1 MNLSANRL
9 ATLALLLSVA
19 VVSGCS
25 THHAVELRPYTAEE
39 TYQLAL
45 EDLNRR
51 GLSFDEY
58 HARKAQLMADPQLQQ
73 AREFDKQG
81 EISVDNGALLQSPQS

>member
-1 MNLSANRL
+1 MNRIYAF
-9 ATLALLLSVA
+9 ALLLTVA

-25 THHAVELRPYTAEE
+25 SHQAVELRPYTALE
-39 TYQLAL
+39 THQLAL

-58 HARKAQLMADPQLQQ
+58 QIAKAKLLADPQMQ
-73 AREFDKQG
+73 AVRGFDHQG
-81 EISVDNGALLQSPQS
+81 EISAENTEVSRDRQG

>member
-1 MNLSANRL
+1 MNRIL
-9 ATLALLLSVA
+9 AVALLLSVA

-25 THHAVELRPYTAEE
+25 THHAVELRPYTVEE
-39 TYQLAL
+39 THQLAL

-58 HARKAQLMADPQLQQ
+58 QARKAQ
-73 AREFDKQG
+73 
-81 EISVDNGALLQSPQS
+81 

>member
-1 MNLSANRL
+1 MNRL
-9 ATLALLLSVA
+9 IATAMLFSVA
-19 VVSGCS
+19 VLSGCG

-39 TYQLAL
+39 TRQLAL

-58 HARKAQLMADPQLQQ
+58 HARKAQLLANPQMQQ
-73 AREFDKQG
+73 AREFDDQG
-81 EISVDNGALLQSPQS
+81 EISADSGELQRSPQS

>member
-1 MNLSANRL
+1 MNRIL
-9 ATLALLLSVA
+9 AVALLLSVA

-39 TYQLAL
+39 THQLAL

-58 HARKAQLMADPQLQQ
+58 QARKAQLMSEPTLQ
-73 AREFDKQG
+73 ALRAFDNHG
-81 EISVDNGALLQSPQS
+81 DISVERAEVSQDRQG

>member
-1 MNLSANRL
+1 MNRIYAF
-9 ATLALLLSVA
+9 ALLLTVA

-25 THHAVELRPYTAEE
+25 THYAVELRPYTAEE
-39 TYQLAL
+39 THQLAL

-58 HARKAQLMADPQLQQ
+58 QIAKAKLLAQPEMQ
-73 AREFDKQG
+73 AVRAFDDSG
-81 EISVDNGALLQSPQS
+81 EISADNGEVSRDRQG

>member
-1 MNLSANRL
+1 MNRTYAF
-9 ATLALLLSVA
+9 ALLLTVA

-25 THHAVELRPYTAEE
+25 THHAVELRPYTAQE
-39 TYQLAL
+39 THQLAL

-58 HARKAQLMADPQLQQ
+58 QIAKAKLLAEPQMQAVRGFDNHGEFSADNTEVSKD
-73 AREFDKQG
+73 RQG
-81 EISVDNGALLQSPQS
+81 

>member
-1 MNLSANRL
+1 MNRIL
-9 ATLALLLSVA
+9 AVALLLCVA

-39 TYQLAL
+39 THQLAL

-58 HARKAQLMADPQLQQ
+58 QARKAQLMAEPTLQ
-73 AREFDKQG
+73 AVRAFDNKG
-81 EISVDNGALLQSPQS
+81 EISVERAEVSRDRQG

>member
-1 MNLSANRL
+1 MNRIYAF
-9 ATLALLLSVA
+9 ALLLTVA

-25 THHAVELRPYTAEE
+25 THHAVELRPYTAQE
-39 TYQLAL
+39 THQLAM

-58 HARKAQLMADPQLQQ
+58 QIAKAKLLAEPQMQ
-73 AREFDKQG
+73 AVREFDNRG
-81 EISVDNGALLQSPQS
+81 EISADNTEVSQDRQG

>member
-1 MNLSANRL
+1 MNRIYAF
-9 ATLALLLSVA
+9 ALLLTVA

-39 TYQLAL
+39 THQLAL

-58 HARKAQLMADPQLQQ
+58 QIAKAKLLAEPQMQ
-73 AREFDKQG
+73 AVRAFDNRG
-81 EISVDNGALLQSPQS
+81 EISADNAKAGLDRQG

>member
-1 MNLSANRL
+1 MNRIL
-9 ATLALLLSVA
+9 AVALLLSVA

-39 TYQLAL
+39 THQLAL

-58 HARKAQLMADPQLQQ
+58 QARKAQLMSEPTLQ
-73 AREFDKQG
+73 AVRAFDNHG
-81 EISVDNGALLQSPQS
+81 EISVERAEVSQDRQG

>member
-1 MNLSANRL
+1 MNRIL
-9 ATLALLLSVA
+9 AVALLLCVA

-39 TYQLAL
+39 THQLAL

-58 HARKAQLMADPQLQQ
+58 QARKAQLMAKPTLQ
-73 AREFDKQG
+73 ATREFDDRGEFSVERAETHRDRQG
-81 EISVDNGALLQSPQS
+81 

>member
-1 MNLSANRL
+1 MNRIYAI
-9 ATLALLLSVA
+9 TLLLTVA

-39 TYQLAL
+39 THQLAL

-51 GLSFDEY
+51 GLSFDDY
-58 HARKAQLMADPQLQQ
+58 QIAKARLLAEPQLQAVRQ
-73 AREFDKQG
+73 FDNHG
-81 EISVDNGALLQSPQS
+81 EISVDNAQISKDRQG